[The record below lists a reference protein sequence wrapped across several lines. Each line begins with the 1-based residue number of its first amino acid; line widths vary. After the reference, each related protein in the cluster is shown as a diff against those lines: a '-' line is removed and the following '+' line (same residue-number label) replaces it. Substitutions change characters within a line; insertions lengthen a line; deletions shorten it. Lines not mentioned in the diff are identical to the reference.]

1 MHYIRWLSLYF
12 QGAIVAASLLGYG
25 IFTSRPSFD
34 RTGFRCSFFHLGF
47 LWIRLGNMLFG
58 GLAVVAEAGVARP
71 NVRCVG
77 LCLGLTCKV
86 CRRIYLVESHSAP
99 IPIRATRYQVVRSRV
114 APDYI
119 ELVYDELGVL
129 GNFALA

>member
-1 MHYIRWLSLYF
+1 MHYIPRLSLYF

-58 GLAVVAEAGVARP
+58 AALLSSQK
-71 NVRCVG
+71 RC
-77 LCLGLTCKV
+77 CATERTV
-86 CRRIYLVESHSAP
+86 CGPLP
-99 IPIRATRYQVVRSRV
+99 RSN
-114 APDYI
+114 
-119 ELVYDELGVL
+119 L
-129 GNFALA
+129 